1 MRLFFRCTVGRLV
14 LGSFQLMVE
23 YVSIATYLVPCMYLC
38 TYRLVHEFL
47 LNIKTCIKA
56 QKCIC
61 IYVCIA
67 RNMAQWDEIK
77 VALSHKVFHFG
88 SNVQKKVP
96 NHSPEHLFFRWI
108 VLRGVIWHLFFWEIW
123 AKGKFFLRLSYL
135 YHLQSGVHAVL
146 PYVTFGYNIE
156 TSTKQIVRV
165 M

>member
-1 MRLFFRCTVGRLV
+1 MGRLV

-77 VALSHKVFHFG
+77 IKGGFISESFFTSAQISKQGAWASFLWVQSASGSDFAPFSLSFEPK
-88 SNVQKKVP
+88 
-96 NHSPEHLFFRWI
+96 
-108 VLRGVIWHLFFWEIW
+108 
-123 AKGKFFLRLSYL
+123 
-135 YHLQSGVHAVL
+135 
-146 PYVTFGYNIE
+146 
-156 TSTKQIVRV
+156 
-165 M
+165 